1 MDSMPSS
8 FTTLPSDHRSCHE
21 NLGSYRFALA
31 MTALL
36 FASGMLHAAIYA
48 IQGASW
54 EGPLSLRKPILFGIS
69 GGMTVLSITWLMT
82 QLRRQKFDRW
92 IANAFAFAL
101 FVEVGLITLQYWRG
115 QASHFNHSTVFDMLI
130 ELSMLGLILFAT
142 AQLMYLTVRTVW
154 LRDIDPGMAVAIRGG
169 MCLLLLSCGLGIAT
183 SVLGEINISAGR
195 SAEYW
200 GTAGV
205 LKFPH
210 GAALHAIQL
219 LPLIAWFARY
229 VGAMHR
235 GRMVRF
241 ALGSQVVFLVYSGWQ
256 TSRGLGRFE
265 WNTVG
270 VCILACSLFLGMLA
284 ALPLFRGLFAKWFHG
299 EKR

>member
-1 MDSMPSS
+1 M
-8 FTTLPSDHRSCHE
+8 TT
-21 NLGSYRFALA
+21 
-31 MTALL
+31 LL
-36 FASGMLHAAIYA
+36 FASGVFHAALYA

-54 EGPLSLRKPILFGIS
+54 EGPLSLRKPTLFGIS

-92 IANAFAFAL
+92 IANTFAL
-101 FVEVGLITLQYWRG
+101 ALVIEVGLITLQYWRG
-115 QASHFNHSTVFDMLI
+115 QASHFNHSTGFNMLI
-130 ELSMLGLILFAT
+130 ELGMLGLILFAT
-142 AQLMYLTVRTVW
+142 VQLMYLTVRTAW

-183 SVLGEINISAGR
+183 SVLGEINIAAGR

-200 GTAGV
+200 GKAGV

-219 LPLIAWFARY
+219 LPLIAWIARY
-229 VGAMHR
+229 VGAMNR
-235 GRMVRF
+235 DRIVRF
-241 ALGSQVVFLVYSGWQ
+241 ALGSQVLFLVYSGWQ
-256 TSRGLGRFE
+256 TSRGLDRFE
-265 WNTVG
+265 WNTIG
-270 VCILACSLFLGMLA
+270 VCLLASSLFLGILA
-284 ALPLFRGLFAKWFHG
+284 AVPMFRGLFAMRSHG